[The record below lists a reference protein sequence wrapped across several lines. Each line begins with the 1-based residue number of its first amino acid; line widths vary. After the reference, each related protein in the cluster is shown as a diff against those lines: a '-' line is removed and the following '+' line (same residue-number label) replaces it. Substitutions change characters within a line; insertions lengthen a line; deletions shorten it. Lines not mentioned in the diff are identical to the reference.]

1 MKHDQNR
8 SVGREDAVDNHV
20 VDVFRHRRRRRGARR
35 KTVTGVEFFSG
46 AGRSPGGVD
55 DIFSF
60 FTEAEDVALRRLE
73 SVFEKTLASFGG
85 RLRSP
90 SRPRTHSFLAHRRIF
105 LADARW

>member
-8 SVGREDAVDNHV
+8 SVGREDAVDHHV
-20 VDVFRHRRRRRGARR
+20 VDVFRCHRGVRR